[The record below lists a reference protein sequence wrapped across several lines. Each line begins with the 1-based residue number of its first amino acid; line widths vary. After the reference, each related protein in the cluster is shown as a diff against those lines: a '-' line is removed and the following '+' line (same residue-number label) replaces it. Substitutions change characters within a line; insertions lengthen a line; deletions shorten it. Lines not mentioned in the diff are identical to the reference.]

1 MKITTQLGAKAGFKV
16 PNDSK
21 SEKSIC
27 NILIQMFNMNG
38 NCFQKILIL
47 FSDK

>member
-27 NILIQMFNMNG
+27 NILIQMFNI
-38 NCFQKILIL
+38 QKILIL
-47 FSDK
+47 FSSK